1 MVRCTRLTFD
11 LRLSTI
17 CAVKFFC
24 APEFRGTSNSSP
36 GSDRLN
42 PDRLRRLAALIALAT
57 AAASCVLAE
66 TAATRLREAGN
77 QPAPLFALQDLQK
90 QLHSLDGFAGRVVVV
105 HFFATW
111 CEPCRDELASLN
123 LLATHLPDAAVL
135 AVDAAEPVSRVAKFF
150 SGNPVGFRVVLDTD
164 RAVTKAWAV
173 ATVPTTIVL
182 GPDLQ
187 PRLIAEGQ
195 MDWGNPDVVAQ
206 LRTLTN
212 ATQQQASR
220 EKKE

>member
-1 MVRCTRLTFD
+1 
-11 LRLSTI
+11 
-17 CAVKFFC
+17 
-24 APEFRGTSNSSP
+24 
-36 GSDRLN
+36 
-42 PDRLRRLAALIALAT
+42 
-57 AAASCVLAE
+57 VLAE

-123 LLATHLPDAAVL
+123 SLAAQLPDAAVL
-135 AVDAAEPVSRVAKFF
+135 AVDVAEPASRVAKFL

-173 ATVPTTIVL
+173 ATLPTTIVL

-212 ATQQQASR
+212 STHKQASR